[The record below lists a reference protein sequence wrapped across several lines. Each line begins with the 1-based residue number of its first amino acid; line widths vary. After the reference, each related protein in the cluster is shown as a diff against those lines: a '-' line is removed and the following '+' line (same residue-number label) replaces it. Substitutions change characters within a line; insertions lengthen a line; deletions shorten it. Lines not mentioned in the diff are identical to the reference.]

1 MDLSTIYSLGVLII
15 LLNVFRSRLH
25 LPKLLFRVFMHL
37 YGWYKNFQSEPLQL
51 NLEMFERGQFG
62 LKNSKKLKGQTSAK
76 VQLLYISTKKD
87 FNTLPTSIEYAIN
100 SLKSFRLEQISIYVP
115 ENQVSE
121 CSELSLSSFPQIDIK
136 SESDLVSRQQWE
148 LLRKSF
154 GTRAGWVL
162 QQILKVAG
170 TLHSNMDFTLIVDS
184 DTIILRERNW
194 IPRGKSGVLTPS
206 DEFTPDYYLFL
217 QKLGV
222 GSERPKHSFVSHHML
237 IEKKFLV
244 EALSHI
250 GARSISDLVEICVDR
265 ADKNSFSP
273 LCVDY
278 ELYAQFMMEHHP
290 EKVQLEK
297 WANLGIPA
305 KYFEFFN
312 TRKYPSKVLSGLYD
326 SISFHSWS

>member
-1 MDLSTIYSLGVLII
+1 MLILVLNI
-15 LLNVFRSRLH
+15 FRSRLQ
-25 LPKLLFRVFMHL
+25 LPIPLFRAFMHS
-37 YGWYKNFQSEPLQL
+37 YKWYKKVQSEPVQL

-62 LKNSKKLKGQTSAK
+62 LKNSKVPKGRTSAR

-87 FNTLPTSIEYAIN
+87 FHTLPTSIEHARN
-100 SLKSFRLEQISIYVP
+100 SLKGLGLEQISVFVP
-115 ENQVSE
+115 ENQVLE
-121 CSELSLSSFPQIDIK
+121 CKELSLSDFPQITIR
-136 SESDLVSRQQWE
+136 SENDLVTLEQWE
-148 LLRKSF
+148 LLQNRF

-194 IPRGKSGVLTPS
+194 IPRAKSGVLTPS

-222 GSERPKHSFVSHHML
+222 GSGRPMHSFVSHHML
-237 IEKKFLV
+237 IEKKFLI

-250 GARSISDLVEICVDR
+250 GAQSISDLLNICIAR

-278 ELYAQFMMEHHP
+278 ELYAQFMMENHP
-290 EKVQLEK
+290 EKIQLEK

-305 KYFEFFN
+305 KYFNFFN
-312 TRKYPSKVLSGLYD
+312 TRRYPTKILSKFYD